1 MKEQGCFWRSRPVR
15 AFASLRRSIR
25 CGVKYGGV
33 ALLLVGALSIGA
45 AAADTDTG
53 SVSRAD
59 FDQSGLESEVLASFV
74 AAGSQTLYS
83 APDSRWGSSGT
94 LLGGDVGLDESSNI
108 ARVMVPRRD
117 GSLLRLNDGGPL
129 VLREY
134 FGASGAGADLTVWVL
149 SAAGTASFAAAD
161 VKSVGSN
168 YVNFNVPET
177 EREVLRSIGSADAFV
192 LALTRPA
199 PEPELIPEPEPEP
212 ELVPEIELVPEPEL
226 VPEVGLRSD
235 AVSDDAVGQTQQDVV
250 AASPHP
256 LSVSL
261 RVAHS
266 DTGQKWFYSGH
277 GRDVTATVDG
287 MLDDLDAE
295 GFFLNPAQLGYT
307 YRFSVVDGEGAAVD
321 ACEGDGMGSDRQL
334 IDDPIAWQIGL
345 IASSIDLRA
354 AVAETCPAGRH
365 ILTASVSDSLGSVLT
380 TANAKLDV
388 RAKFS
393 GRQSTTPS
401 LSALSLSTVDGTPVA
416 FNETFEGTTLSYTA
430 SYAPKPYNWLRF
442 SWTSTDGSFAY
453 LVQTKSPQDWA
464 NTFSSGDIST
474 CHPGGSGT
482 NNPGSLTSVANNW
495 YRAFN
500 DASNSNSSVTIGRAG
515 NSFGTGNPGT
525 TSSYG
530 GHTLPYSGDFYI
542 LVTDQA
548 LTYKF
553 SRTGHNRCADTA
565 YTRNSGFAILP
576 TDATITWYAIDVN

>member
-1 MKEQGCFWRSRPVR
+1 MFVNKFGRASTRLPDRMWVPPHDRASIWRSRPVR
-15 AFASLRRSIR
+15 ASRSLRRSI
-25 CGVKYGGV
+25 GGV
-33 ALLLVGALSIGA
+33 ALLLVSALSISA
-45 AAADTDTG
+45 AAADTG
-53 SVSRAD
+53 SVSLAE
-59 FDQSGLESEVLASFV
+59 FDQSGLESVVLASFV

-134 FGASGAGADLTVWVL
+134 FGASGAGADLTVWVQ

-161 VKSVGSN
+161 VKSVGYN

-177 EREVLRSIGSADAFV
+177 ERAVLRSIGSADAFV

-199 PEPELIPEPEPEP
+199 PEPEQ
-212 ELVPEIELVPEPEL
+212 VPEP
-226 VPEVGLRSD
+226 GSRSD
-235 AVSDDAVGQTQQDVV
+235 AVSDDSVGQTQQDDV

-277 GRDVTATVDG
+277 SRAVTATVDG

-307 YRFSVVDGEGAAVD
+307 YRFDVVDGEGAAVD
-321 ACEGDGMGSDRQL
+321 ACEGDGMGNDRQL

-345 IASSIDLRA
+345 IAPSTDLRA
-354 AVAETCPAGRH
+354 AMAATCPAGRH
-365 ILTASVSDSLGSVLT
+365 ILTASVSDSHGSVLT

-388 RAKFS
+388 RAESKS
-393 GRQSTTPS
+393 RQVMTPS
-401 LSALSLSTVDGTPVA
+401 LSALSLSTVDGTPVP
-416 FNETFEGTTLSYTA
+416 FNETFASDTLSYTA
-430 SYAPKPYNWLRF
+430 SYVPEPDNWLKF
-442 SWTSTDGSFAY
+442 SWTSTVGYFAY
-453 LVQTKSPQDWA
+453 LVQTKAPQDWA

-474 CHPGGSGT
+474 CHPGPVNSS
-482 NNPGSLTSVANNW
+482 NPGSLTDVANNW

-500 DASNSNSSVTIGRAG
+500 DASNSNSSVTIGAPRAV
-515 NSFGTGNPGT
+515 NNFGIGNPGAA
-525 TSSYG
+525 SSYG
-530 GHTLPYSGDFYI
+530 GHTLPDSWEFYI
-542 LVTDQA
+542 LVTDRA
-548 LTYKF
+548 LTYTFVTSSGF
-553 SRTGHNRCADTA
+553 SAHNKCADSP
-565 YTRNSGFAILP
+565 YTRNSGFAVLP
-576 TDATITWYAIDVN
+576 PDATITWYAIDVN

>member
-1 MKEQGCFWRSRPVR
+1 
-15 AFASLRRSIR
+15 
-25 CGVKYGGV
+25 
-33 ALLLVGALSIGA
+33 
-45 AAADTDTG
+45 
-53 SVSRAD
+53 
-59 FDQSGLESEVLASFV
+59 
-74 AAGSQTLYS
+74 
-83 APDSRWGSSGT
+83 
-94 LLGGDVGLDESSNI
+94 
-108 ARVMVPRRD
+108 MVPRRD

-199 PEPELIPEPEPEP
+199 PEPELIPEPEP

-380 TANAKLDV
+380 TANVKLDV
-388 RAKFS
+388 RAKLS
-393 GRQSTTPS
+393 GRQSLTPS

-416 FNETFEGTTLSYTA
+416 FNEMFASTTLSYTA
-430 SYAPKPYNWLRF
+430 SYVPETDNWLRF

-474 CHPGGSGT
+474 CHPGGSNT

-500 DASNSNSSVTIGRAG
+500 DASNSNSSVTIGAPRAANNG
-515 NSFGTGNPGT
+515 FGIGNPGA

-530 GHTLPYSGDFYI
+530 GHTLPDSGNFYI
-542 LVTDQA
+542 LVTDRA
-548 LTYKF
+548 LTYK
-553 SRTGHNRCADTA
+553 SLRAGHNRCTDTR

-576 TDATITWYAIDVN
+576 LDATITWYAIDVN